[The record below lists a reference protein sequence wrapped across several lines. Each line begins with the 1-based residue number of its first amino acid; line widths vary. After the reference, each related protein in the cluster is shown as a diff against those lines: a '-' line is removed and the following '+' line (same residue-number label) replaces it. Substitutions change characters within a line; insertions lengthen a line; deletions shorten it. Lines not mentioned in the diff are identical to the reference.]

1 MADLAQRGA
10 QVGSL
15 HPAFPFADVETAM
28 RELAGTVFAL
38 EADSEPLRGWLHG
51 IVRAL
56 HGDALVISPGQKAL
70 YHSSL
75 VIASNYLVTLYAV
88 AEGLLMRIGAD
99 QALADRAL
107 HRLVAATVVNL
118 GVQGIPAAL
127 TGPLVRADVG
137 TVRAHLAAL
146 AQVDGELV
154 ELYAQLARLSLP
166 MLAARGV
173 PLKEIAGLLEKDNS
187 DASNNS

>member
-1 MADLAQRGA
+1 M
-10 QVGSL
+10 
-15 HPAFPFADVETAM
+15 
-28 RELAGTVFAL
+28 
-38 EADSEPLRGWLHG
+38 
-51 IVRAL
+51 
-56 HGDALVISPGQKAL
+56 
-70 YHSSL
+70 
-75 VIASNYLVTLYAV
+75 IASNYLVTLYAV